1 MRSTPEASPRLAGRL
16 GVAVTRLAR
25 RMRSQRRSDALS
37 STQLSALHSLYRLGA
52 LTPRELAASERVQP
66 PTVTR
71 VAAALEDLGLLS
83 RRSHPNDR
91 RQMILQLTPAGT
103 ELVAAADS
111 ASEHW
116 LCGQLATLTD
126 GERASLAEAIPI
138 MNRIANS

>member
-1 MRSTPEASPRLAGRL
+1 MRSTPEAQPELVGRF
-16 GVAVTRLAR
+16 GIAVTRLAR
-25 RMRSQRRSDALS
+25 RMRSQRRSDTLS
-37 STQLSALHSLYRLGA
+37 STKLAALHSLYRLGA
-52 LTPRELAASERVQP
+52 LTPRELAACERVQP

-71 VAAALEDLGLLS
+71 IAAALEDLGLLS

-116 LCGQLATLTD
+116 LGGQLATLTD
-126 GERASLAEAIPI
+126 GERTSLAEAIPI

>member
-1 MRSTPEASPRLAGRL
+1 MRSTPALPPQLAGRL

-37 STQLSALHSLYRLGA
+37 STQLAALHSLYRLGA
-52 LTPRELAASERVQP
+52 LTPRELAVCERVQP

-71 VAAALEDLGLLS
+71 ITAALEDLGLLS
-83 RRSHPNDR
+83 RHSHPNDR

-103 ELVAAADS
+103 ALVAAADS
-111 ASEHW
+111 ASEQW
-116 LCGQLATLTD
+116 LCGQLAMLSD